1 MKKLLLPL
9 IAVGVLIAQPAQAED
24 GAALFKAKNCVACHN
39 VEMKLVGPAFKEVAA
54 KYAGQADATDVLA
67 ASIKNGV
74 NGKWGP
80 IPMPPNNV
88 SEEQAKV
95 LANWVLQQQ

>member
-1 MKKLLLPL
+1 MKKILLPL
-9 IAVGVLIAQPAQAED
+9 MAAAALLSQPAIAEE
-24 GAALFKAKNCVACHN
+24 GEALFKTKNCVACHS
-39 VEMKLVGPAFKEVAA
+39 VDAKLVGPAFKEVAA
-54 KYAGQADATDVLA
+54 KYAGQADAADVLA
-67 ASIKNGV
+67 ASIKNGQ

-88 SEEQAKV
+88 TEEQAKV

>member
-39 VEMKLVGPAFKEVAA
+39 VEMKLVGPSLK
-54 KYAGQADATDVLA
+54 K
-67 ASIKNGV
+67 
-74 NGKWGP
+74 
-80 IPMPPNNV
+80 
-88 SEEQAKV
+88 
-95 LANWVLQQQ
+95 